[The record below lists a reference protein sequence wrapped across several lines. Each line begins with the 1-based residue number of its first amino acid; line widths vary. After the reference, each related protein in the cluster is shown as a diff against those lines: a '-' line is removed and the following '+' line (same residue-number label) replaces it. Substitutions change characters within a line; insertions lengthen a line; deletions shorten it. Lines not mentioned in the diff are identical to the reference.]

1 MPTNIPGATNQQL
14 HGVSHAFMIAIAV
27 LILGVVAG
35 FFFSHRVAPAPA
47 YNPKDFAMNGVNP
60 NWYKGPY
67 TAPPSAAPTLA
78 PVAPAAAHVFVPA
91 QVERPSAAAT
101 PNLAAQERA
110 RSLMRAMSSDFDVK
124 IAGANVLDM
133 PEHEARRLT
142 VAPKPAPPHTLTAWS
157 YLYAVLETGISS
169 DHPGDVIARLSQDA
183 RDSVAQTEILIPIGS
198 KLHGIER
205 GSGQVGINDRSII
218 VTWDD
223 LTLPNGGHVPLPR
236 LPAADAQ
243 GYPGLTDEV
252 DRHLPSTWGPALLIS
267 SITAGVMLAQ
277 HPTFGSY
284 QGYDASQQAS
294 GAFASTLGNHATQ
307 ALNNDLVISRPT
319 IVIRPGTP
327 FRVLLTHDLTFP
339 GPYGG

>member
-1 MPTNIPGATNQQL
+1 MPPNIPDHSSKQP
-14 HGVSHAFMIAIAV
+14 HGVSHAFMITIAV

-35 FFFSHRVAPAPA
+35 FFFSHRATPTQP
-47 YNPKDFAMNGVNP
+47 YNAAEFATNGVNP

-78 PVAPAAAHVFVPA
+78 PVAPPAAHVFVPT
-91 QVERPSAAAT
+91 QVDRSSAAAT
-101 PNLAAQERA
+101 PDMAAQERA
-110 RSLMRAMSSDFDVK
+110 RSLMRAMSSDLDVK
-124 IAGANVLDM
+124 VAGANVLDM
-133 PEHEARRLT
+133 PQHEAQRLT
-142 VAPKPAPPHTLTAWS
+142 VAPNPAPPHTLTAWN
-157 YLYAVLETGISS
+157 YLYAVLETGIRS

-183 RDSVAQTEILIPIGS
+183 RDSVTQTEVLVPMGS

-205 GSGQVGINDRSII
+205 GSGQVGINDKSII
-218 VTWDD
+218 VVWDD

-252 DRHLPSTWGPALLIS
+252 DRHLASTWGPALLIS
-267 SITAGVMLAQ
+267 SITAGIMLAQ
-277 HPTFGSY
+277 HPTFGSS
-284 QGYDASQQAS
+284 QGYDTSQQAS
-294 GAFASTLGNHATQ
+294 GAFAGTLGNHATQ
-307 ALNNDLVISRPT
+307 ALNNDLMISRPT